1 MADRTVDGR
10 LVDVRGEGAVS
21 EPSASR
27 PAASTIERLTSV
39 AAIGLGAYHLYAAIF
54 GAPAALLHRVVHFG
68 GLSVIA
74 YLTLAARPGR
84 SGRGRLAL
92 VLSAA
97 AAVAS
102 AVYLVAAY
110 RGLMT
115 RVGALGWL
123 DLGFA
128 GLGAL
133 VVLDLARRLHGAVLV
148 VTALLFVA
156 YGAFGPLVPGML
168 AHRGYGAAD
177 MLEFL
182 YATTE
187 GIFGVPL
194 QVSATYIVVFILFA
208 AFLERSGIARLFND
222 LAFAVAGTT
231 RGGVA
236 QVAVVSS
243 ALLGTINGSGLA
255 NVATT
260 GAVTIPL
267 MKRNG
272 FQPHYAAAVEAT
284 ASMGGQIMPP
294 VMGVA
299 AFLMAERLAV
309 PYARIALAAVLPAL
323 LYYLATAAQIHFH
336 AVRHR
341 IAPPDGVPRRRV
353 REILATEGYLL
364 VPVAALI
371 GLMMIGRSPLYAAVA
386 SIGVSLALGVVV
398 AVAAA
403 VRAAA
408 GQRSAA
414 FREALS
420 AHGASPRA
428 ILDALEQGIRHTV
441 PVAAAC
447 AVVGIVVGIV
457 TLTGAGLKLSSA
469 IVALAGGALMP
480 TLVFTMLACF
490 VLGMGLPTIPTYI
503 ITSTMAAPALV
514 KLGVDRLAADFFVMY
529 FGVLANL
536 TPPVA
541 LAAYAAAGIAGA
553 DPLKTC
559 FAAVRLSVAGFLVPY
574 VFAYSPILLG
584 VGFTPSGMAHA
595 ALTALAGVVALA
607 AAMEGY
613 FWREARWY
621 ERGLLVAAAL
631 VLIVP
636 GLVTDLIGV
645 ALLGLVLVLQRWRTG
660 RPA

>member
-1 MADRTVDGR
+1 MSGPA
-10 LVDVRGEGAVS
+10 
-21 EPSASR
+21 PSR
-27 PAASTIERLTSV
+27 PAPTGMERLTSI
-39 AAIGLGAYHLYAAIF
+39 AAIGLGAYHLYAAVF
-54 GAPAALLHRVVHFG
+54 GAPAALLHRAIHFG
-68 GLSVIA
+68 GLSAIA

-84 SGRGRLAL
+84 RTGGRAGL
-92 VLSAA
+92 VLAAA

-102 AVYLVAAY
+102 AVYLVAAH
-110 RGLMT
+110 RGLMA

-123 DLGFA
+123 DLAFA
-128 GLGAL
+128 GVGMV

-156 YGAFGPLVPGML
+156 YGAFGPFAPGML

-182 YATTE
+182 YTTTE

-236 QVAVVSS
+236 KVAVVSS
-243 ALLGTINGSGLA
+243 ALMGTINGSGLA

-272 FQPHYAAAVEAT
+272 FPAHYAAAVEAT

-299 AFLMAERLAV
+299 AFLMAERLGV
-309 PYARIALAAVLPAL
+309 PYGRIALAAILPAL
-323 LYYLATAAQIHFH
+323 LYFLATGAQIHLH

-341 IAPPDGVPRRRV
+341 IEPPQEVPRRRV
-353 REILATEGYLL
+353 GDILRADGYLL

-371 GLMMIGRSPLYAAVA
+371 GLMMSGRSPLYAAVA
-386 SIGVSLALGVVV
+386 SIGVSVALGV
-398 AVAAA
+398 AAAGAAA
-403 VRAAA
+403 VRA
-408 GQRSAA
+408 GVGGRRAA
-414 FREALS
+414 FRDALS
-420 AHGASPRA
+420 AHGASPGA
-428 ILDALEQGIRHTV
+428 VLEALEQGIRHTV

-447 AVVGIVVGIV
+447 AVVGIIVGIV

-469 IVALAGGALMP
+469 IVALAGGALGP

-559 FAAVRLSVAGFLVPY
+559 LTAVRLSVAGFLVPY
-574 VFAYSPILLG
+574 VFVYSPILLG
-584 VGFTPSGMAHA
+584 VGFTPLGMAHA

-613 FWREARWY
+613 LWCRTRWY
-621 ERGLLVAAAL
+621 ERALLVAAAL
-631 VLIVP
+631 DLIVP
-636 GLVTDLIGV
+636 GLATDLAGA
-645 ALLGLVLVLQRWRTG
+645 ALFGLVLGLQWRRSPDG
-660 RPA
+660 EAGAGAR